1 MTRRKLVHAAYLGVI
16 AVKGLDGL
24 LETVAGLA
32 ILIAGPLRIYLWALE
47 FTAPEL
53 YTNPHSR
60 AVQFIQHGAFNLTQG
75 AGPAVVTYL
84 LIHGALKLAL
94 AVVLLKGGGR
104 WIFPVAAV
112 ILAGFVLYLMHHWLR
127 HPSDWLLGFAA
138 FDFLTLLLV
147 LNEWRTP
154 QRPVR
159 TGG

>member
-1 MTRRKLVHAAYLGVI
+1 MTRRTVSHAIYLAVI

-24 LETVAGLA
+24 LETIAGLA
-32 ILIAGPLRIYLWALE
+32 IVIAGPLRIYLWALE

-84 LIHGALKLAL
+84 LIHGALKLTL
-94 AVVLLKGGGR
+94 AVVLLRGGGR

-112 ILAGFVLYLMHHWLR
+112 ILTGFVIYLLRHWAL

-138 FDFLTLLLV
+138 FDFFTLLLV
-147 LNEWRTP
+147 LNEWRNP
-154 QRPVR
+154 ARR
-159 TGG
+159 